1 MLSNVCVNI
10 LDWLD
15 GTDRAPVSAKARFAE
30 RSLNLSLVS
39 THSREDSIADAA
51 VRSDSTSRSGDQFE
65 PGAPV
70 SGKMFSESWPS
81 SVAGGDSLQERIV
94 THGSMKSRSA
104 NREASASKA

>member
-39 THSREDSIADAA
+39 THSREDSIAEGGRGGE
-51 VRSDSTSRSGDQFE
+51 VRFY
-65 PGAPV
+65 
-70 SGKMFSESWPS
+70 
-81 SVAGGDSLQERIV
+81 V
-94 THGSMKSRSA
+94 TIR
-104 NREASASKA
+104 RLV